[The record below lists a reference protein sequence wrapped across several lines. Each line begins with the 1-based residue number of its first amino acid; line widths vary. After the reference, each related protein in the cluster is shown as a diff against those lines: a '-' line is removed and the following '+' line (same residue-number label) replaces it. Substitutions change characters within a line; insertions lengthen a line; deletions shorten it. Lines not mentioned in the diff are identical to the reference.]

1 MAFLRIPI
9 AFFRLEELFLNVF
22 FNSGEYV
29 GLISFTSLNEF
40 VRGIHSVE
48 VEGCEKSFGGEIK
61 VDSGDDLDITTVDRK
76 CPFGKPA

>member
-29 GLISFTSLNEF
+29 GLISFTSLRQVLGAIDKLE
-40 VRGIHSVE
+40 E
-48 VEGCEKSFGGEIK
+48 EK
-61 VDSGDDLDITTVDRK
+61 
-76 CPFGKPA
+76 